1 MHTSQKQ
8 HQSLAFMTQLALYA
22 KNTVKPYFKVCPY
35 RCFTSLYL
43 AFRLPE
49 ICTIRLNTKAT
60 SSAKIQKHKYY
71 NQIETNQNPPLSR
84 ILQRYRAKFP
94 FITIA

>member
-22 KNTVKPYFKVCPY
+22 KNTVNPCFKVYPY

-43 AFRLPE
+43 AFRQPE
-49 ICTIRLNTKAT
+49 ICAIRPNTKAT
-60 SSAKIQKHKYY
+60 SSVK
-71 NQIETNQNPPLSR
+71 TQN
-84 ILQRYRAKFP
+84 IN
-94 FITIA
+94 ITIR

>member
-1 MHTSQKQ
+1 
-8 HQSLAFMTQLALYA
+8 MTQLALYA
-22 KNTVKPYFKVCPY
+22 KNTVNPLKPYFKACPY
-35 RCFTSLYL
+35 RCLIPPYL
-43 AFRLPE
+43 DFRRPE
-49 ICTIRLNTKAT
+49 ICAIRPHTKAT
-60 SSAKIQKHKYY
+60 SSVKIQKHKYY